1 MKHVRVAS
9 VAVSIWCAS
18 MLSGC
23 ITSPEEQEAL
33 RQAELEEQLQLQAMI
48 EAGECR
54 ERPMTGMRTRTV
66 YECGPENTDRTDAV
80 REGMRRIDRQGGLC
94 GGGSAACSPE

>member
-9 VAVSIWCAS
+9 VVASVWCAS

-33 RQAELEEQLQLQAMI
+33 RQAELEEQLHLQAMI
-48 EAGECR
+48 EAGQCR

-66 YECGPENTDRTDAV
+66 YECGEENAEMLDAA
-80 REGMRRIDRQGGLC
+80 RESMRRINRQGGIC
-94 GGGSAACSPE
+94 SSGAACSPD